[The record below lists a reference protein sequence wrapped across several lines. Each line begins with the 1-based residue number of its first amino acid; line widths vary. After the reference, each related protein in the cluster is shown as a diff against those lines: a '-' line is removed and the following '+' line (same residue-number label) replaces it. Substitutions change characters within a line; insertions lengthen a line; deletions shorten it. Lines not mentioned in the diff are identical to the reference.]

1 AFVPSVQT
9 ACARPFASVV
19 PLLGVTLPPTGPMDQ
34 FTLVPAI
41 GLPYE
46 STTSTTSGCGSGWP
60 TVAVCPSPETRRSAF
75 DGPGAASAENTTG
88 SSPGTAA
95 VTVFCPGVRPSV
107 SRVEARPSA
116 SVTDVAGFTDPPPAV
131 TSHWTV
137 IPATPLPWASA
148 TFTTSGCASSD
159 PAGAVCSLPDS
170 ADTAVGGPASA
181 AAVKTV
187 TAD

>member
-1 AFVPSVQT
+1 SFPSPPLFRSENT
-9 ACARPFASVV
+9 A
-19 PLLGVTLPPTGPMDQ
+19 
-34 FTLVPAI
+34 
-41 GLPYE
+41 
-46 STTSTTSGCGSGWP
+46 GSG
-60 TVAVCPSPETRRSAF
+60 
-75 DGPGAASAENTTG
+75 
-88 SSPGTAA
+88 PGTAA

-159 PAGAVCSLPDS
+159 PAGAACSLPDS
-170 ADTAVGGPASA
+170 ADTAVGGPANA